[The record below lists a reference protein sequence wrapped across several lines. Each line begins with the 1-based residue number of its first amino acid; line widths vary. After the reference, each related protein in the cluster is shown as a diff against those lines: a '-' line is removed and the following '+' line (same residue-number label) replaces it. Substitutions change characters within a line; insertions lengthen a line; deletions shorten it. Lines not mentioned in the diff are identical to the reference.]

1 MLMFNGALSIEV
13 WSNLGSDKK
22 QRKFHRIFF
31 ATDIHASDIVFRRF
45 ISAAS
50 FYQADTLIMG
60 GDVTGKTI
68 VPLVQEPDGKYRFNF
83 QGQEFGNITLDEL
96 TKYETRIMNAGLYPH
111 RLSSSEYGD
120 LRNDPSKVTELFDQL
135 MIERL
140 RSWARI
146 AEDYLTPLNV
156 RCYWTGGN
164 DDKQDVLDSV
174 ASTEHFMNVDGK
186 VVTLESGHEMLNL
199 GWSNATPWKTPRE
212 CSEEELAAKLE
223 NLIRQV
229 SQVANCIF
237 NVHVPPYDSTL
248 DIAPKLDTSVDPPKP
263 FVEGGQQILI
273 PVGSTAVRKEI
284 EMKQPLLMLC
294 GHIHETKNS
303 SMIKRTTCI
312 DPGSEYQAGIL
323 RGVIVNLLKDK
334 VLSFQITSG

>member
-1 MLMFNGALSIEV
+1 MR
-13 WSNLGSDKK
+13 LGSGLSLGNEKSK
-22 QRKFHRIFF
+22 RKFHRVFF
-31 ATDIHASDIVFRRF
+31 ATDLHASEIVFRRF
-45 ISAAS
+45 IGAAS
-50 FYQADTLIMG
+50 FYQVDTLIMG

-68 VPLVQEPDGKYRFNF
+68 VPIVEELDGTFRFNF
-83 QGQEFGNITLDEL
+83 QGQEFDKVSVDEL
-96 TKYETRIMNAGLYPH
+96 SKYETHVMNAGLYPH
-111 RLSSSEYGD
+111 RLSKSEYEN
-120 LRNDPSKVTELFDQL
+120 LQANPAKVTELFDQL
-135 MIERL
+135 MIDRL
-140 RSWARI
+140 KNWARI
-146 AEDYLTPLNV
+146 AEENLTPLNV

-174 ASTEHFMNVDGK
+174 TSTEHFMNVDGK

-199 GWSNATPWKTPRE
+199 GWSNYTPWKTPRE
-212 CSEEELAAKLE
+212 CSEKELGEKLTH
-223 NLIRQV
+223 LTGQV
-229 SQVANCIF
+229 SQMSNCIF

-284 EMKQPLLMLC
+284 EMSQPLLMLC

-303 SMIKRTTCI
+303 TKIKRTTCI